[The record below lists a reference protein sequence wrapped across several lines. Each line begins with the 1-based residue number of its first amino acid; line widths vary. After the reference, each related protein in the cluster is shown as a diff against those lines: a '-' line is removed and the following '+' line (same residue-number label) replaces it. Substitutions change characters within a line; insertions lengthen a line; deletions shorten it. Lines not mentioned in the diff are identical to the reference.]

1 MPLDD
6 AAEIKSLI
14 ETQGKAFEAFKTEM
28 DGLKRHDVVTEE
40 KLTRIEK
47 TLDDAVEAKAK
58 IEARFAAEQK
68 EREELELR
76 LSRLGA
82 KVDGDAAEIDRK
94 AFVVV
99 TGKDISGEDYKSYYD
114 GMRLYLRKGEKHLG
128 NAETKAMSVGSD
140 PDGGYLVTPDVSG
153 RIVRKVYETSPIR
166 QIASAI
172 SISTDKL
179 EGIEDLGEAGCGW
192 VGETEA
198 PSDTA
203 TPQVG
208 KWSIEAFEMFAQPK
222 TTQKLIED
230 AAVDIEGWLAE
241 KVSQRFA
248 RVENAAFVSG
258 NGVSKPRG
266 FLSYTAAA
274 DDGSGVS
281 WGQLGYVASGA
292 SGAFAS
298 SNPADKIFDL
308 IGALKSDYL
317 PNARFVT
324 RRTVITAIRK
334 FKDSTGQYLWQ
345 PSLVLGVP
353 EQIAGHP
360 IVRAEDM
367 PALGAGSL
375 SLAFGDFGQG
385 YQIVDRLGITVLRDP
400 YTEKPYVKFYSR
412 KRVGGGVINFEAIKL
427 MKFAS
432 S

>member
-6 AAEIKSLI
+6 TAEIKTLI
-14 ETQGKAFEAFKTEM
+14 ETQGKAFEAFKSEVE
-28 DGLKRHDVVTEE
+28 GLKRHDVVTEE
-40 KLTRIEK
+40 KLAKIEK

-58 IEARFAAEQK
+58 IEAKFAAERK
-68 EREELELR
+68 EREDLELR
-76 LSRLGA
+76 LSRIGA
-82 KVDGDAAEIDRK
+82 KGDADAAEIERK
-94 AFVVV
+94 TFAVMA
-99 TGKDISGEDYKSYYD
+99 GNDISGDDYKSYRD
-114 GMRLYLRKGEKHLG
+114 GLRLYLRKGEKHLG
-128 NAETKAMSVGSD
+128 NTETKAMSVGSD
-140 PDGGYLVTPDVSG
+140 PDGGYLVTPDVTG
-153 RIVRKVYETSPIR
+153 RIVKKVYETSPIR
-166 QIASAI
+166 QISSAI
-172 SISTDKL
+172 SISSDKL

-198 PSDTA
+198 PSDTT

-208 KWSIEAFEMFAQPK
+208 KWSIEAFEMYAQPK

-230 AAVDIEGWLAE
+230 SAVDVEAWLAE
-241 KVSQRFA
+241 KVAQRFS
-248 RVENAAFVSG
+248 RVENAAFVNG

-298 SNPADKIFDL
+298 NPADKIFDL
-308 IGALKSDYL
+308 IGALKSDFL
-317 PNARFVT
+317 ANAKFVT

-345 PSLVLGVP
+345 PSLVAGVP
-353 EQIAGHP
+353 EQIVGHP

-367 PALGAGSL
+367 PALAAGSL
-375 SLAFGDFGQG
+375 SLAFGDFEQG

-400 YTEKPYVKFYSR
+400 YTDKPYVKFYSR
-412 KRVGGGVINFEAIKL
+412 KRVGGGVVNFEAIKL
-427 MKFAS
+427 MKFAAS
-432 S
+432 